1 MKCELNKHEKIH
13 MYFDNLN
20 LVGCNGI
27 NLIFNLKERRK
38 IKESVLRIMSFV
50 DKDNTTLE
58 TSIYD
63 DRLEEKVDGKFKTTK
78 RYEKIVGM
86 EEIWKF
92 ICEEFG

>member
-1 MKCELNKHEKIH
+1 MKCELNKHENIH

-20 LVGCNGI
+20 LVGCMGVT
-27 NLIFNLKERRK
+27 LIFNLEERGK
-38 IKESVLRIMSFV
+38 IKESVLRLMSWIDR
-50 DKDNTTLE
+50 DKTTLK
-58 TSIYD
+58 THIYD
-63 DRLEEKVDGKFKTTK
+63 DRLEEKVDGKFKITK